1 MTNTAFVTGGT
12 GFIGVDPTEVFED
25 NHDWLVEE
33 GLLASSG

>member
-1 MTNTAFVTGGT
+1 MTNTTFVTGET
-12 GFIGVDPTEVFED
+12 GVIGVDLIELLED